1 MKKIRI
7 AVVDDHKLIREMWSI
22 LFAAN
27 TTVELAGESGEFD
40 DAIEM
45 IKTERP
51 DIVLLDINLLES
63 SGFDAIPLIRKFCPG
78 TRIIVVSMHNKPAYA
93 KKVLKLGAKGY
104 ITKNSSQEE
113 MFKAIEE
120 VMNGRLYICTE
131 IKDSLFEQ
139 TLNEEPDQMDI
150 KSLSLREIEVVKLLI
165 EGYSSK
171 QIGLNFCISPRTV
184 EAHRHNILK
193 KLQLKN
199 TASLIK
205 FINSKDISF

>member
-27 TTVELAGESGEFD
+27 TSVELVGESGEFD
-40 DAIEM
+40 DALEM
-45 IKTERP
+45 IKTQRP
-51 DIVLLDINLLES
+51 DIVLLDINLWES
-63 SGFDAIPLIRKFCPG
+63 SGFDAIPLIRKFCPA

-104 ITKNSSQEE
+104 LTKNSSPGEI
-113 MFKAIEE
+113 FKAIEE
-120 VMNGRLYICTE
+120 VMKGDLYICTE
-131 IKDSLFEQ
+131 IKDFLFEQ
-139 TLNEEPDQMDI
+139 TLNEEPAPVDI

-165 EGYSSK
+165 EGCSSK
-171 QIGLNFCISPRTV
+171 QIGLNLYISPRTV
-184 EAHRHNILK
+184 EAHRYNILK
-193 KLQLKN
+193 KLKLKN

-205 FINSKDISF
+205 FINSKNISF